1 MYIDSRAETMGQEL
15 LTEYYELG
23 TTKKQEI
30 FKVLERDNVTIVIVR
45 HAMGLTNALLNSQ
58 EWKLVYLDETR
69 ASFVLRTNETE
80 NVPEIDLNNNPYI
93 T

>member
-1 MYIDSRAETMGQEL
+1 
-15 LTEYYELG
+15 
-23 TTKKQEI
+23 
-30 FKVLERDNVTIVIVR
+30 
-45 HAMGLTNALLNSQ
+45 MGLTNALLNSQ